1 VEWWQIALVLSGAVA
16 LGLAVGFGL
25 NQVVV
30 KFYFSPRNRRVSVP
44 RLRPASIA
52 PQQSAPVNSD
62 PETLPPSVPD
72 LFAEI
77 EHNRRL
83 ASSEWTG
90 QLESFVTK
98 VWDSR
103 GEEVH
108 SLSAELRGELTEAY
122 SDMAL
127 ANSITWL
134 STEMSRRSPSLDES
148 YTKLRASVAKRLNR
162 VHDQLGESS
171 TTSGSVSFQ

>member
-1 VEWWQIALVLSGAVA
+1 LEWWQAILVVLGAIA
-16 LGLAVGFGL
+16 LGLGVGFGL
-25 NQVVV
+25 SRLVTKMTTGRRASVARPV
-30 KFYFSPRNRRVSVP
+30 SPVITVAN
-44 RLRPASIA
+44 
-52 PQQSAPVNSD
+52 PV
-62 PETLPPSVPD
+62 TLVQPPPSVPD

-83 ASSEWTG
+83 ASSEWSG
-90 QLESFVTK
+90 QLQSFITRA
-98 VWDSR
+98 WENR

-108 SLSAELRGELTEAY
+108 SLSADIRNELTEAY

-148 YTKLRASVAKRLNR
+148 YTKLRNSVAIRLNR
-162 VHDQLGESS
+162 IHEQLAGSKASS
-171 TTSGSVSFQ
+171 FSPSHK

>member
-1 VEWWQIALVLSGAVA
+1 VAWWQIALVLSGAVA

-30 KFYFSPRNRRVSVP
+30 KFYFSPKNRRVKVP
-44 RLRPASIA
+44 LLRSATTT
-52 PQQSAPVNSD
+52 PQQSAPVTPD
-62 PETLPPSVPD
+62 AQMLAPSVPD

-83 ASSEWTG
+83 ATSEWTG
-90 QLESFVTK
+90 QLESFATK

-108 SLSAELRGELTEAY
+108 SLSAELRSELTEAY

-162 VHDQLGESS
+162 VHEQLGESS
-171 TTSGSVSFQ
+171 TTSGSVSLQ